1 MAGLTDSLRII
12 ITANG
17 SAAEREFAK
26 VGAASRR
33 SLGMAENNAQR
44 YSRTLT
50 SAGVAMASFGA
61 VALIGLGKAAQAAEE
76 EHAALLRLETTI
88 GNQPALVGASTDAFL
103 DQAAALQDTT
113 RFADDVTVSAQAML
127 GSFGLTQDQI
137 MDLIPLVQDYA
148 AITGTDLV
156 TAARQVGRSVDGTN
170 GTLKRS
176 GVTFDEAAYSADHFA
191 GTLEALQRRAGGF
204 AAEEGKTLTGQI
216 EILKN
221 NLGDLVEGVGAGAAD
236 AFGDLANAV
245 HFLDGAFDQLS
256 PSTQGM
262 IGKFLTFG
270 AIGLTVAGGLS
281 FVAGQLMKLPAMF
294 AGARSALVT
303 LSAAYDKAA
312 ISAYNFAGA
321 MSASGSTA
329 ALTGGQIGGMAVA
342 SAGMTLALQEL
353 SSQAADAFGRLTG
366 LFRIQVDTSFWDGFG
381 EGIQTTGSAI
391 AGAVGHLSDMNGEM
405 SMTEQAAAAAA
416 GAIDELQ
423 QEIQDYLAGAFDVP
437 SAQRDLTQSFN
448 DLFAAVSSG
457 TATTDDMAAAL
468 EDVVT
473 NTAEVVSAQAEH
485 GASQT
490 ALNGTIDATR
500 SRLLDARAAN
510 MITEAQF
517 RNYDAVLRG
526 IKPIVRTNTT
536 TPGLPEAIARV
547 NTYDGDLRHL
557 PDYIRTLAA
566 VVVNRGAFDQL
577 VHDLDAA
584 DNRRFTMQVSV
595 NRRAGGGPV
604 ESGAPYL
611 VGERGPEMFVP
622 SESGTII
629 TAGQT
634 AAMLKP
640 SVRGS
645 AVGSADGGI
654 VVNVN
659 GSATKADGQ
668 AVVDALQRWSR
679 SNGRVPV
686 KTMA

>member
-1 MAGLTDSLRII
+1 MAGMTDSLRIL

-127 GSFGLTQDQI
+127 GSFGMTEDQI
-137 MDLIPLVQDYA
+137 LELIPLVQDYA

-645 AVGSADGGI
+645 SVGSAGGGI

-668 AVVDALQRWSR
+668 AVVDALQRWQR

>member
-61 VALIGLGKAAQAAEE
+61 VALLGLGKAAQAAEE

>member
-1 MAGLTDSLRII
+1 MAGMTDSLRIL

-61 VALIGLGKAAQAAEE
+61 VALLGLGKAAQAAEE